1 MRILINPENN
11 DSFSHEG
18 SMKLENQSI
27 QIYICINLRSYFFKK
42 LWMCMNS
49 YKKLTKKNAEVLSLF
64 LEEKGNKYRHS
75 IGGMTKLY
83 NVLDCSVHI

>member
-1 MRILINPENN
+1 
-11 DSFSHEG
+11 
-18 SMKLENQSI
+18 
-27 QIYICINLRSYFFKK
+27 
-42 LWMCMNS
+42 MNS